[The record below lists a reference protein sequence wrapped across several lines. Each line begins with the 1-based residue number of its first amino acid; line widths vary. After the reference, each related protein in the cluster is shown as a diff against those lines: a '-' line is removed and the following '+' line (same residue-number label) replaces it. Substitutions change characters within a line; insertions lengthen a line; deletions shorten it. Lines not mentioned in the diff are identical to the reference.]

1 MDAPILEG
9 DDIRLMPLDLDVL
22 DEMHALGADPD
33 VLRFTYVS
41 APFTRDDATAW
52 IQRYIDGW
60 AEGTRAGFS
69 IQSTDGEFL
78 GFMAVI
84 SIESD
89 ARQGEIGYIVA
100 PEARGR
106 GVASAALKLIT
117 DWSLGDLGLER
128 VELRMSS
135 ENTGSAGVAKR
146 SGFTFEGT
154 LRSLHFKEGRR
165 GDTAVYSRLPSDG

>member
-1 MDAPILEG
+1 MDASILNG
-9 DDIRLMPLDLDVL
+9 DDIRLVPLDLDVL
-22 DEMHALGADPD
+22 DEMHALGDDPD

-84 SIESD
+84 KIDAD
-89 ARQGEIGYIVA
+89 AREGEIGYIVA
-100 PEARGR
+100 PGARGR
-106 GVASAALKLIT
+106 GVGSAALKLIT
-117 DWSLGDLGLER
+117 DWALGDLGLAR
-128 VELRMSS
+128 VELRMST
-135 ENTGSAGVAKR
+135 ENAGSMGVAKGA
-146 SGFTFEGT
+146 GFTYEGT

-165 GDTAVYSRLPSDG
+165 GDTAIYSRLPSDG

>member
-1 MDAPILEG
+1 MNAPILEG
-9 DDIRLMPLDLDVL
+9 DDLRLVPLDLDVL
-22 DEMHALGADPD
+22 DEMHTLGDDPE

-69 IQSTDGEFL
+69 IQSSDGKFQ

-84 SIESD
+84 RIED
-89 ARQGEIGYIVA
+89 DERQGEIGYIVA
-100 PEARGR
+100 PRARGR
-106 GVASAALKLIT
+106 GVASEALKLIT

-135 ENTGSAGVAKR
+135 ENVGSAGVAKR
-146 SGFTFEGT
+146 AGYTYEGT

-165 GDTAVYSRLPSDG
+165 GDTAVYSRLPSDA